1 MDNPVRF
8 IHYGGNHYGGDHYG
22 GDHYGGYYYGV
33 EANETLVDTLDP
45 VCQHPYYDE
54 FTMPSIYIGMDDYES
69 SMAVEESITEDE
81 KVRAKALEAMLMY
94 DNMVSAQKSKEEILD

>member
-1 MDNPVRF
+1 MPK
-8 IHYGGNHYGGDHYG
+8 
-22 GDHYGGYYYGV
+22 
-33 EANETLVDTLDP
+33 ETPLVGFHGMVDEFGINQLGLILVDTLDP